1 MKSALAA
8 AVAAGLALSAP
19 ASAADLGYDENGVP
33 YETVGQSYADE
44 DYPVPSA
51 NVDDSYIEPDQHPSE
66 AYFDESQGYRPTYK
80 RHKRRHAGECL
91 SRRGL
96 RANLINQGWR
106 DLRGIAADPDVIGLT
121 ASRRNGLVYRLKLDR
136 CTGVIIAAYLV
147 DQGGNGGAYAYDSQ
161 DQPAY

>member
-8 AVAAGLALSAP
+8 ALLAGLTLSAP
-19 ASAADLGYDENGVP
+19 AQAADLGYDENGIP
-33 YETVGQSYADE
+33 YETVGQSYGEE

-51 NVDDSYIEPDQHPSE
+51 SVDDSYIEPSTPSSD
-66 AYFDESQGYRPTYK
+66 AYLDEDQGYQPTYK
-80 RHKRRHAGECL
+80 RHKRRHASECL

-106 DLRGIAADPDVIGLT
+106 KLRGIAADPDVIGLT
-121 ASRRNGLVYRLKLDR
+121 ASRPNGLVYRLKLDR

-147 DQGGNGGAYAYDSQ
+147 DQGGNNGGYAYTPS
-161 DQPAY
+161 Y